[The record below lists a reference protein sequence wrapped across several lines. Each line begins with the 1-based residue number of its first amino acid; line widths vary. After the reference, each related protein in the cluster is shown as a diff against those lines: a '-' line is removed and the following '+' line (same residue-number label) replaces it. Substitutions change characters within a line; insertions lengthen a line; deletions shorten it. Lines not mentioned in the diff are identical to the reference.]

1 MGIFQA
7 CVYLLGPK
15 TNFGQSEQN
24 PGFWLVLLLASK
36 KNGAR
41 ILWDN
46 PIKDPSFSKDPG
58 TLRDTNGNL
67 ILDGSGNPKLY
78 HQKIL
83 NHADFTMW
91 RRFFMSYLVNGVAF
105 HILVHALPIQVAS
118 QSSFTGV
125 VFRAVGMLYLVDLDD
140 SKGFRLI
147 ITEKDEAAEKK
158 DEDEDKKES
167 SPEDEGKKDEEEMRP
182 PGKHTPMKIDL
193 AGNVTPVLET
203 QPSQQAVVQAM
214 EAEAN
219 EILEE
224 AQQKLEMLRQSG
236 PSNRTSLGGKQGSAK
251 TNRLQKP
258 GQIANAS
265 SRLSIGFGCSAPI
278 SNAPKQSMV
287 VGDDKAI
294 KKNTGQAALLQ
305 ASTEGAVGGGDD
317 GGDGGGGGE

>member
-46 PIKDPSFSKDPG
+46 PIKDPSFSKNPG

-83 NHADFTMW
+83 DHNDFTMW

-158 DEDEDKKES
+158 DEEKKES
-167 SPEDEGKKDEEEMRP
+167 SPEDDDKKDEEEMRP
-182 PGKHTPMKIDL
+182 PGKHTPMKIDS

-203 QPSQQAVVQAM
+203 QASQQAM

-236 PSNRTSLGGKQGSAK
+236 PSTRTSLGGKQGSAK
-251 TNRLQKP
+251 TNRLLNRP

-265 SRLSIGFGCSAPI
+265 SRLNIGFGCSAPI
-278 SNAPKQSMV
+278 SNAPRQSMV
-287 VGDDKAI
+287 VGDDKAT

-305 ASTEGAVGGGDD
+305 ASTEGAFGGDD
-317 GGDGGGGGE
+317 GGDGGGDGGGGGGE